1 MLINLEQINM
11 VEEEEAAEESDG
23 DKMGVEFTR
32 KPELHGG
39 PVIFQNLSGVHRGY
53 EETKTFL
60 DTLHETWFYEALQA
74 CHRKSK
80 LYGAVSEQLRE
91 YGFLQTPEQCQ
102 TKFKSLQKSYR
113 KVKNGHVLE
122 SCAFYKE
129 MDALINSRAST
140 APTSSPEEAP
150 SPSVQERDDME
161 IEPKEPTGWEPEEDS
176 QEALVEDW
184 QQENE

>member
-1 MLINLEQINM
+1 M

-91 YGFLQTPEQCQ
+91 YGFLQTPEQCH
-102 TKFKSLQKSYR
+102 
-113 KVKNGHVLE
+113 KVYYYFHFVVKG
-122 SCAFYKE
+122 
-129 MDALINSRAST
+129 
-140 APTSSPEEAP
+140 
-150 SPSVQERDDME
+150 RD
-161 IEPKEPTGWEPEEDS
+161 T
-176 QEALVEDW
+176 QRR
-184 QQENE
+184 